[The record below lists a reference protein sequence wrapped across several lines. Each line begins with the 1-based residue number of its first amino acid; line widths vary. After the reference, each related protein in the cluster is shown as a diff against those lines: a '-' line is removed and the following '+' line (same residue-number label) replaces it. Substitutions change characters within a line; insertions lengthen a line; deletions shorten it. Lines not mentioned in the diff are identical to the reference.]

1 MDGAGE
7 QETGHVSQ
15 TKSEEEKSAEHADS
29 RRNGQKRSAK
39 HLDDTNSDNEEATT
53 YGLTTLEKE
62 SIGAPGDW
70 NQTLTSLPH
79 RRAKAARRLLQTKAY
94 TELVEDRIL
103 ELEQKVRTLSNDKTP
118 LIEVDTSPGD
128 ITPLMKYEAMEW
140 SKFNSHGNFDASR
153 NRATW
158 QHRAEL
164 DEVSKPIIEIL
175 VEEPRYGFL
184 QADTGR
190 GNPDGA
196 KSQLGL
202 LGGIGCEPSS
212 LQQQQ
217 QQLVS
222 PPEPYRIRIRSKRLL
237 KLLKYITG
245 RNVIVGPHEHRLLM
259 IRPFKLLVA
268 FADQLEACAKQAEGR
283 CPIVPRGSA
292 ELRQRRLTVPSM

>member
-7 QETGHVSQ
+7 QETDHVSQ
-15 TKSEEEKSAEHADS
+15 TKTEEEKPAEHADS

-39 HLDDTNSDNEEATT
+39 HLDDTNSDNEDTNLYRYT
-53 YGLTTLEKE
+53 MLERE
-62 SIGAPGDW
+62 SIGAPGNW
-70 NQTLTSLPH
+70 GEGLTSLPQ

-94 TELVEDRIL
+94 AELVEDRIL
-103 ELEQKVRTLSNDKTP
+103 ELEQKVRTLSNDKTS
-118 LIEVDTSPGD
+118 LVEVDTSPGD
-128 ITPLMKYEAMEW
+128 ITPLMKYEAMGW
-140 SKFNSHGNFDASR
+140 SKFNGRGNFDASR

-175 VEEPRYGFL
+175 VEEPRYGAL
-184 QADTGR
+184 QADAGR

-217 QQLVS
+217 QSVS

-245 RNVIVGPHEHRLLM
+245 RNVLVGPHEHRLLM
-259 IRPFKLLVA
+259 IRPFKLLVG